1 MAEIELG
8 TLYDINKELM
18 KNEPVLDP
26 ILFNKKIAEIA
37 EIMKDKSEYED
48 KHYWML
54 LCHDRRDY
62 TLFNI
67 ISAEENY
74 DIEFELGP
82 TLRNRGKILSIAK
95 QNDNTNS
102 WEIWIQDDFSNENF
116 AYFLFEYDDAVI
128 EINE

>member
-8 TLYDINKELM
+8 TLYDMNKELM

-26 ILFNKKIAEIA
+26 IIFNKKLTEIA
-37 EIMKDKSEYED
+37 KSMQYNCDYLD

-62 TLFNI
+62 TIFNI
-67 ISAEENY
+67 ISSQEEN

-82 TLRNRGKILSIAK
+82 TLINRGKVLSIDS
-95 QNDNTNS
+95 NGENC
-102 WEIWIQDDFSNENF
+102 WEIWIRDNHSDENF
-116 AYFLFEYDDAVI
+116 AYYLFNYDDAVI

>member
-8 TLYDINKELM
+8 TLYDMNKELM

-26 ILFNKKIAEIA
+26 VLLNKKIAEISKC
-37 EIMKDKSEYED
+37 MQYNCDYLD

-62 TLFNI
+62 TIFNV
-67 ISAEENY
+67 ISAEDKD

-82 TLRNRGKILSIAK
+82 TLVNRGKVLSID
-95 QNDNTNS
+95 DNGENC
-102 WEIWIQDDFSNENF
+102 WEIWIRDNLDENF
-116 AYFLFEYDDAVI
+116 AYYLFNYDDAAI

>member
-8 TLYDINKELM
+8 NLYDMNKELM

-26 ILFNKKIAEIA
+26 VLFNKKIAEIA
-37 EIMKDKSEYED
+37 EIMMEKCDYED

-62 TLFNI
+62 TLLNV
-67 ISAEENY
+67 ISAEEKD

-82 TLRNRGKILSIAK
+82 TLRNRGKILSIDK
-95 QNDNTNS
+95 QNDNINS
-102 WEIWIQDDFSNENF
+102 WEIWIRDDYSDENF
-116 AYFLFEYDDAVI
+116 AYYLFEYDDAVI